1 MIAGP
6 TAIEE
11 NRMITLT
18 SEATGTAQ
26 ATAEKAKSSK
36 KASVVSKR
44 AHVASKTA
52 PKAKA
57 PKKAPKVAK
66 KAGVARDG
74 SKAAKVLDLL
84 TRPDGVTLKELM
96 KATGW
101 QAHSVRGFLSGTV
114 GKKMGLTVTSA
125 KGEAGERTYS
135 VKP

>member
-1 MIAGP
+1 
-6 TAIEE
+6 
-11 NRMITLT
+11 MITLT

-26 ATAEKAKSSK
+26 ATAENAKSSK
-36 KASVVSKR
+36 KARVASKR

-66 KAGVARDG
+66 KSGIARDG
-74 SKAAKVLDLL
+74 NKAAKVLDLL

-114 GKKMGLTVTSA
+114 GEKMGLAITSV
-125 KGEAGERTYS
+125 KGKDGERTYS
-135 VKP
+135 IKS